1 MELNQLFIT
10 EKEETGVW
18 FERNG
23 ASFLVCS
30 LAKPAY
36 KTAYANKLAE
46 HIRVRRH
53 STVTPEMDIKFT
65 SELFAEHILVD
76 WKGLT
81 EKGQPLAYSKAK
93 ALEYLSNPRM
103 RLLDWVKQWA
113 NDEAI
118 FQNNLDAEGVESLK
132 KG

>member
-1 MELNQLFIT
+1 MDTSQLLIT

-18 FERNG
+18 FNRNG

-36 KTAYANKLAE
+36 KAAYAKKLAE
-46 HIRVRRH
+46 HLRERRH
-53 STVTPEMDIKFT
+53 SVVTEEMDVKFT
-65 SELFAEHILVD
+65 SELFAEYILVD

-93 ALEYLSNPRM
+93 ALEFLSNPRM

-113 NDEAI
+113 NEEAV
-118 FQNNLDAEGVESLK
+118 FQNNLDSEGVESLK